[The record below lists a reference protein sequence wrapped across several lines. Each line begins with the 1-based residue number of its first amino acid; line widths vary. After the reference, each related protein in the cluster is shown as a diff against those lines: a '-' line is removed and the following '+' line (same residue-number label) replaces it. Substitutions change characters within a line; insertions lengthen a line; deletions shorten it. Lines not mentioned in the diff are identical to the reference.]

1 MRGFTKGYTNA
12 LAIYKKARLAK
23 QKKHKIKYRQQKEK

>member
-23 QKKHKIKYRQQKEK
+23 QKKHKIKYRQRKEK

>member
-12 LAIYKKARLAK
+12 LAIHKKARLAK
-23 QKKHKIKYRQQKEK
+23 QKKHKIKYRQRKEK